1 MHLMILPILIPLF
14 FGAMLTVL
22 HGLSIKDQRGLS
34 LLAASAQVVVAIILL
49 QQASSGDYSVYQ
61 LGNWQAPFGIVLVLD
76 QLSALM
82 LVMIS
87 TLSVFCV
94 AYATTGRKQSHDQAG
109 AHFHALIQF
118 QLLGL
123 NGAVLTGDMFNLF
136 VFFEILLIASYALLL
151 HGGGRARS
159 RAGLRY
165 VIINLVGSAL
175 FLIALGV
182 LYGITGTLN
191 MADMALRIN
200 ALPASELPFVHA
212 AGALLLIV
220 FGIKAALLPLLFWL
234 PRAYAAAAAPIAALF
249 AIMTKIGIYAI
260 IRVFYLVFHG
270 DAGLNEQIFQWLWP
284 LALATLAFGAVGA
297 LGAWSL
303 RGLTAWMV
311 IVSVGT
317 LLASIAQ
324 YSQPSLAAALFYLLH
339 TTLLTAVFFLLADIF
354 HHYRPG
360 PRDYFVTGPRSQDR
374 VLLGGLFF
382 TAAVAFA
389 GLPPL
394 SGFISKFWIL
404 QSTTAPWAYALFWPI
419 LLISSLII
427 IIALSRGGSALLW
440 RQSKQPAT
448 TARAPVLATGVVVTM
463 LFGSLL
469 LSVFAQP
476 IMDYTQNTAAQ
487 ILAPERYIH
496 AVLGGLADAN
506 H

>member
-1 MHLMILPILIPLF
+1 MC
-14 FGAMLTVL
+14 
-22 HGLSIKDQRGLS
+22 Q
-34 LLAASAQVVVAIILL
+34 
-49 QQASSGDYSVYQ
+49 
-61 LGNWQAPFGIVLVLD
+61 
-76 QLSALM
+76 SAL
-82 LVMIS
+82 
-87 TLSVFCV
+87 CW
-94 AYATTGRKQSHDQAG
+94 
-109 AHFHALIQF
+109 
-118 QLLGL
+118 
-123 NGAVLTGDMFNLF
+123 
-136 VFFEILLIASYALLL
+136 
-151 HGGGRARS
+151 RA
-159 RAGLRY
+159 
-165 VIINLVGSAL
+165 
-175 FLIALGV
+175 
-182 LYGITGTLN
+182 
-191 MADMALRIN
+191 
-200 ALPASELPFVHA
+200 
-212 AGALLLIV
+212 
-220 FGIKAALLPLLFWL
+220 
-234 PRAYAAAAAPIAALF
+234 F
-249 AIMTKIGIYAI
+249 AK
-260 IRVFYLVFHG
+260 
-270 DAGLNEQIFQWLWP
+270 
-284 LALATLAFGAVGA
+284 
-297 LGAWSL
+297 
-303 RGLTAWMV
+303 
-311 IVSVGT
+311 
-317 LLASIAQ
+317 

-440 RQSKQPAT
+440 RQNKQPAT
-448 TARAPVLATGVVVTM
+448 TERAPILATGIVLTM

-469 LSVFAQP
+469 LSIFAQP